1 MAVKTYPKSSTIK
14 LSKNFN
20 AREFH
25 CGLGSP
31 CSSCSTTLVD
41 ELLVEYLQK
50 IRDYFGAEVE
60 ITSGYRCPTYNSS
73 PRVGGATGSRHTKG
87 QAADIVVRGVAPR
100 RVAAYAEYIGVKGVG
115 LYETAKDGYFVH
127 IDTRPVK
134 SFWYGQAQAG
144 RSTFGGA
151 AAMGP
156 AGTSSIGSTTA
167 TAPTTAANGYTLG
180 QFIADVQKACGASVD
195 GIAGPE
201 TLGKTVTISKTKN
214 TRHAAVEAV
223 QKRLAALGYTQVGE
237 ADGIAG
243 ELFHQALTAYQ
254 TKNGLLPA
262 DGEATKN
269 GPTWRKLLGMA

>member
-1 MAVKTYPKSSTIK
+1 MAVKTYPKSNTDK

-20 AREFH
+20 AREFR

-31 CSSCSTTLVD
+31 CSSCTTTLVD

-50 IRDYFGAEVE
+50 IRDYFGTEVE
-60 ITSGYRCPTYNSS
+60 ITSAYRCPAYNG
-73 PRVGGATGSRHTKG
+73 RVGGATGSRHTKG

-115 LYETAKDGYFVH
+115 LYETGKDGYFVH
-127 IDTRPVK
+127 IDTRAAK
-134 SFWYGQAQAG
+134 SFWYGQGQAY

-156 AGTSSIGSTTA
+156 AGNSSSA
-167 TAPTTAANGYTLG
+167 YTAPTTAANGYTLS
-180 QFIADVQKACGASVD
+180 QFITDVQKACGASVD

-201 TLGKTVTISKTKN
+201 TLGSTVTISKTKN
-214 TRHAAVEAV
+214 TRHAAVQAV

-243 ELFHQALTAYQ
+243 EMFHQALTAYQ

>member
-1 MAVKTYPKSSTIK
+1 MAVKTYKKGDTTK
-14 LSKNFN
+14 LSKNFS
-20 AREFH
+20 AREFR
-25 CGLGSP
+25 CGLGRP
-31 CSSCSTTLVD
+31 CSSCTTTLVD

-50 IRDYFGAEVE
+50 IRDYFGTEVE
-60 ITSGYRCPTYNSS
+60 ITSGYRCPAYNG
-73 PRVGGATGSRHTKG
+73 RVGGATGSRHSKG

-100 RVAAYAEYIGVKGVG
+100 RVAAYAEYIGVKGIG

-127 IDTRPVK
+127 IDTRTAK
-134 SFWYGQAQAG
+134 SFWYGQGQAY
-144 RSTFGGA
+144 RSSFGGA

-156 AGTSSIGSTTA
+156 GSTSSTGSSA
-167 TAPTTAANGYTLG
+167 PTAPTTAASGYTLG
-180 QFIADVQKACGASVD
+180 QFITDVQKACGASVD

-214 TRHAAVEAV
+214 TRHKVVQAV

-243 ELFHQALTAYQ
+243 TLFHQALTAYQ

>member
-1 MAVKTYPKSSTIK
+1 MAVQSYPKSSSTK

-20 AREFH
+20 AREFR

-31 CSSCSTTLVD
+31 CGSCSTTLVD

-60 ITSGYRCPTYNSS
+60 ITSAYRCPTYNG
-73 PRVGGATGSRHTKG
+73 RANGAAGSRHTKG

-100 RVAAYAEYIGVKGVG
+100 RVAAYAEYIGVKGIG

-127 IDTRPVK
+127 IDTRTAK

-156 AGTSSIGSTTA
+156 GGTGSSAS

-180 QFIADVQKACGASVD
+180 QFITDVQKACGASVD

-201 TLGKTVTISKTKN
+201 TLGCTVTISETKN
-214 TRHAAVEAV
+214 TRHAAVQAV

-237 ADGIAG
+237 ADGVAG

-254 TKNGLLPA
+254 LKTGCIA
-262 DGEATKN
+262 DGEATA
-269 GPTWRKLLGMA
+269 GGQTWRKLLGMS

>member
-1 MAVKTYPKSSTIK
+1 MAVQSYPKNSSTK
-14 LSKNFN
+14 LSENFN
-20 AREFH
+20 AWEFR
-25 CGLGSP
+25 CGLGRP
-31 CSSCSTTLVD
+31 CSACTVTLID
-41 ELLVEYLQK
+41 PQLVVYLQK

-60 ITSGYRCPTYNSS
+60 ITSAYRCPTYNRS
-73 PRVGGATGSRHTKG
+73 VNGAAGSRHTKG

-100 RVAAYAEYIGVKGVG
+100 RVAAYAEYIGVKGIG
-115 LYETAKDGYFVH
+115 LYETADDGYFVH
-127 IDTRPVK
+127 IDTRTAK

-156 AGTSSIGSTTA
+156 GGASSTGSSTS
-167 TAPTTAANGYTLG
+167 TAPTSAANGYTLS
-180 QFIADVQKACGASVD
+180 QFITDVQKACGASVD

-214 TRHAAVEAV
+214 SRHKAVQAV
-223 QKRLAALGYTQVGE
+223 QKRLAALGFTQVGE

-243 ELFHQALTAYQ
+243 KLFHQALTAYQ
-254 TKNGLLPA
+254 IKNGLLPA

>member
-1 MAVKTYPKSSTIK
+1 MAVKTYPKSNATM
-14 LSKNFN
+14 LSKNFS
-20 AREFH
+20 AREFR

-31 CSSCSTTLVD
+31 CSSCTTTLVD

-60 ITSGYRCPTYNSS
+60 ITSGYRCPTYNSRPS
-73 PRVGGATGSRHTKG
+73 VGGATGSRHTKG

-100 RVAAYAEYIGVKGVG
+100 RVAAYAEYIGVKGIG

-127 IDTRPVK
+127 IDTRTAK

-151 AAMGP
+151 AAMGS
-156 AGTSSIGSTTA
+156 AGNSSSA
-167 TAPTTAANGYTLG
+167 STAPTTAANGYTLS
-180 QFIADVQKACGASVD
+180 QFITDVQKACGATVD
-195 GIAGPE
+195 GVAGPE
-201 TLGKTVTISKTKN
+201 TLGCTVTISKTKN
-214 TRHAAVEAV
+214 TRHKAVQAV

-237 ADGIAG
+237 ADGVAG

-262 DGEATKN
+262 DGEATKK